1 MATGV
6 ITKVTAVGL
15 ILDSETTLYTV
26 PTGLQLIHVD
36 ATFCNTHASTD
47 DAFDLHYVPSGG
59 SRGASNQIVKGLTG
73 VSSLRAGDTGFLSN
87 DPMLAA
93 GDTIRAIAA
102 TTNLIAYRLG
112 LVLEEL

>member
-15 ILDSETTLYTV
+15 ITDSVSTLYTV

-36 ATFCNTHASTD
+36 GIFCNSDTTTERTINLY
-47 DAFDLHYVPSGG
+47 FVPTGG
-59 SRGASNQIVKGLTG
+59 TAGISNQIINGVVG
-73 VSSLRAGDTGFLSN
+73 VSGLRGGDTGFLSV
-87 DPMLAA
+87 DSMLAA
-93 GDTIRAIAA
+93 GDTIQAIASV
-102 TTNLIAYRLG
+102 TNLVSYRLG